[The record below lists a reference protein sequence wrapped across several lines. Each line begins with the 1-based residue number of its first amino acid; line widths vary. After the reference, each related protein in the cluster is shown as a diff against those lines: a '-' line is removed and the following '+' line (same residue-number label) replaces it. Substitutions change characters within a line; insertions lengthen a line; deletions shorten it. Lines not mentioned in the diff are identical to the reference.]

1 MVAGEP
7 GGRARSGAQ
16 GRPVSAVLALD
27 LGTTRVKLG
36 ALREDGALEVLD
48 ERDAPPPHGA
58 GAVREVDALAYA
70 TAVEASLAAHA
81 APRGTRLGIASQR
94 SSFLV
99 WGADDLASR
108 TPLISWQDRRA
119 ATWCAAHAAL
129 APRVLELTGLPLSPH
144 YLAPKLAVLLEERP
158 ELRAGLAD
166 ASLRVGTLETWLV
179 ARWGGPLETDLSMAA
194 RTLLVDVRAGE
205 WSDELLAIFG
215 VPGDALA
222 SVEDSAPRAVELE
235 GGLLLAASL
244 ADQGAGLIA
253 AVGDDDGS
261 ALVNLGTGAFVLR
274 STGARFAPRAGWL
287 AGPVAR
293 VAGVPRFALEGTVNG
308 GGATADRIARGPT
321 AIPDVDP
328 APSAFCL
335 PDENGLGAPWWR
347 PEIGF
352 TENDAAHALTPA
364 ERRRVVLEGLAF
376 RIAGHLEA
384 LARDVER
391 VVLTGGL
398 AREPFLRAAIATLA
412 PAPLFVVDESEA
424 TLLGAARLA
433 AGRALAPPP
442 ARPVDDAPI
451 PWLAAKR
458 ARWQAWL
465 ERDVL

>member
-1 MVAGEP
+1 M
-7 GGRARSGAQ
+7 ST
-16 GRPVSAVLALD
+16 VLALD
-27 LGTTRVKLG
+27 LGTTRIKLG
-36 ALREDGALEVLD
+36 ALREDGALELLE
-48 ERDAPPPHGA
+48 ERDAPPPRGA
-58 GAVREVDALAYA
+58 GALRELDALAYA
-70 TAVEASLAAHA
+70 AAVESALGAFA

-99 WGADDLASR
+99 WGADDLVPR

-119 ATWCAAHAAL
+119 AAWCEAHAAL

-144 YLAPKLAVLLEERP
+144 YLGPKLAVLLDERP

-194 RTLLVDVRAGE
+194 RTLLVDVAAGD
-205 WSDELLAIFG
+205 WSDELLALFG
-215 VPGDALA
+215 IPGDALA
-222 SVEDSAPRAVELE
+222 SVEDSAPRALELDR
-235 GGLLLAASL
+235 GLVLAASL
-244 ADQGAGLIA
+244 ADQGSGLIA
-253 AVGDDDGS
+253 AVGDDDAS

-274 STGARFAPRAGWL
+274 PTGARFTPRAGFL

-328 APSAFCL
+328 APEAFCL

-352 TENDAAHALTPA
+352 RENAAARALLA
-364 ERRRVVLEGLAF
+364 ADRRRVVLEGLAF
-376 RIAGHLEA
+376 RVAGHLDA
-384 LARDVER
+384 LAGDVAR

-398 AREPFLRAAIATLA
+398 AREPFLRAALATLA
-412 PAPLFVVDESEA
+412 PAPLCAVDEPEA
-424 TLLGAARLA
+424 TLSGAARLA
-433 AGRALAPPP
+433 AGGARPPPP
-442 ARPVDDAPI
+442 ASPVDDAPI
-451 PWLAAKR
+451 PWLEAKR
-458 ARWQAWL
+458 ARWRAWL